1 MSEPTIIHPE
11 ALGAWELSEV
21 SDLLHERDA
30 LRAENAILRGLL
42 RLHGKHDYVCSSK
55 HGQFPKR
62 CDCWMAGYAA
72 AKEKP

>member
-30 LRAENAILRGLL
+30 LRANVRCMVLWLEANQPDVFRRGLWDAL
-42 RLHGKHDYVCSSK
+42 
-55 HGQFPKR
+55 
-62 CDCWMAGYAA
+62 A